1 MMTLIFFPLQGTD
14 AFILSTFACILFLLL
29 LWRIYRFTITPWLY
43 PQNPRELPYW
53 IPCESEYIAHWHS
66 YFTCFVLIYHFGRHR
81 VYFGNTK
88 ALYSITLAGETIC
101 VITGGDDIGE
111 LYKNTSTITWENLI
125 KDMYTFVGLS
135 PKSINGMF
143 NEDREQPGLTGF
155 GVPTR
160 SAHEM
165 TSEYHRQQLL
175 STANHEILLQRL
187 IPGLQEN
194 LSWDVLKQ
202 HSASERKSQDSI
214 TLSLWAWCNEVIING
229 STKAY
234 YGPKIFEINPH
245 LLRAII
251 TWEETNW
258 KFFYHLPNLMARDM
272 MDAKNEVID
281 TLCRYFETPQEERP
295 GMLHFVTA
303 MEAEMRSSGLSNRE
317 TAGIHML
324 HLWAITGNVYKAAF
338 WIIAYLVHDQSLLA
352 RIREEVAPAVKGES
366 VNLNH
371 LTENCPRLESLF
383 NEVLR
388 VNSAGALAREVIAPT
403 LFAGKMLRKGT
414 KLMIPYRQLHLD
426 DDAWGPSTHDFDPER
441 FLRDKSLTR
450 SHNYRPF
457 GGGSTLCPGRFL
469 ARKAIYTIVAV
480 LFCRYD
486 VTLDQGGVNQKFP
499 RLDDTTAGIGT
510 MAPMHGY
517 DVKLVVKPKEI

>member
-1 MMTLIFFPLQGTD
+1 M
-14 AFILSTFACILFLLL
+14 
-29 LWRIYRFTITPWLY
+29 
-43 PQNPRELPYW
+43 
-53 IPCESEYIAHWHS
+53 HS
-66 YFTCFVLIYHFGRHR
+66 YSQHLLALSSFYCFGESIDLQSLHGFIPRTLESCHIGYHVTHGDFIETPITFLNEEAERILLMEIR

-88 ALYSITLAGETIC
+88 ALYSITLAGENIC

-143 NEDREQPGLTGF
+143 SEDREQPGFTGF

-175 STANHEILLQRL
+175 SSANLEILLQRL
-187 IPGLQEN
+187 IPGLQKN
-194 LSWDVLKQ
+194 LSWEVLKQ
-202 HSASERKSQDSI
+202 HSACERKSQDSV

-229 STKAY
+229 STNAY
-234 YGPKIFEINPH
+234 YGPKIFEINPN
-245 LLRAII
+245 LLQAIMA
-251 TWEETNW
+251 WEDTNW
-258 KFFYHLPNLMARDM
+258 KFFYHLPNFMARDM
-272 MDAKNEVID
+272 TDAKHEVID

-352 RIREEVAPAVKGES
+352 RIREEVAPAIEGES

-403 LFAGKMLRKGT
+403 MFAAQRHETYGNQEIFPLKLLMLTFWHRFLTVSFTLMEMCGDQALMTLTRKDFSRTEASHVVITTDLLEEG
-414 KLMIPYRQLHLD
+414 LHCALGVF
-426 DDAWGPSTHDFDPER
+426 WLEKPSTP
-441 FLRDKSLTR
+441 LL
-450 SHNYRPF
+450 
-457 GGGSTLCPGRFL
+457 
-469 ARKAIYTIVAV
+469 
-480 LFCRYD
+480 LFFFVDQSD
-486 VTLDQGGVNQKFP
+486 VDQKFP

-510 MAPMHGY
+510 MAPMHGC
-517 DVKLVVKPKEI
+517 DVKLVIKPMKI